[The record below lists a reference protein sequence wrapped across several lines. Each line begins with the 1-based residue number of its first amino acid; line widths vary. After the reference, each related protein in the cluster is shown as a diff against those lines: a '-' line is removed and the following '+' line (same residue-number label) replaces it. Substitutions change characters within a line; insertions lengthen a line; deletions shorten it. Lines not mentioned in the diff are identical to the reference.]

1 MASNV
6 ASVAP
11 SFSDADL
18 TPTPSTI
25 RRYFMKSSAALTALI
40 VAVALGSGASP
51 ANADSNE
58 AHCQIQKDGETKH
71 GPSGPCTFSQ
81 RQGYIDLDLRNGDT
95 FSLSPANQP
104 NHFKDQKGN
113 KVVRTQAGGDTQV
126 FKWEN
131 GKKVVVTF
139 GGAAAS
145 GGGNAAVGSGET
157 PAGLEDLVH
166 SRLVGGEVDDELMRR
181 GYKQARNEVQ
191 GDDVYSYWRKSSN
204 GQCVVVRF
212 NASRHV
218 ASIASA
224 FESSCK

>member
-1 MASNV
+1 
-6 ASVAP
+6 
-11 SFSDADL
+11 
-18 TPTPSTI
+18 
-25 RRYFMKSSAALTALI
+25 MKSSLALTALI
-40 VAVALGSGASP
+40 AAVALGCGALP

-71 GPSGPCTFSQ
+71 GQSGPCTFSQ

-139 GGAAAS
+139 GSAPAS
-145 GGGNAAVGSGET
+145 GGGGNAAVGSGET
-157 PAGLEDLVH
+157 PAGLQDLVNG
-166 SRLVGGEVDDELMRR
+166 RLVGGEVDDELMRR

-191 GDDVYSYWRKSSN
+191 GADVYSYWRKSSN

-212 NASRHV
+212 DASRHV

-224 FESSCK
+224 FESSCN